1 LIYLDTSAIVP
12 YYVPEKLSDVVE
24 QLLQKQEDK
33 PIISQLVEVELF
45 SALSRRVRMGEV
57 SQNDARRITELF
69 ENHLNESL
77 YRLVLLE
84 NQHYRLAR
92 DWISRFDLPLRTLD
106 ALHLAV
112 CSINNFSLVT
122 ADDKLAQ
129 SATILGIDILLLTS
143 KKHPNAKP
151 LHGFSGAGVL
161 EIVDDFDG
169 DTYRAIYTVKF
180 ESVIYLL
187 HSFQK
192 KSKHGIATPKQDIEL
207 VKKRLKIAQENY
219 LQQTTEKM
227 E

>member
-1 LIYLDTSAIVP
+1 
-12 YYVPEKLSDVVE
+12 
-24 QLLQKQEDK
+24 
-33 PIISQLVEVELF
+33 
-45 SALSRRVRMGEV
+45 MGEV

>member
-1 LIYLDTSAIVP
+1 MIYLDTSAIVP
-12 YYVPEKLSDVVE
+12 YYLPEKLSDFVE

-69 ENHLNESL
+69 ENHLNEGL
-77 YRLVLLE
+77 YRPVLLE
-84 NQHYRLAR
+84 NQHYCLAR

-112 CSINNFSLVT
+112 CSINNVSLVT

-143 KKHPNAKP
+143 NFN
-151 LHGFSGAGVL
+151 FS
-161 EIVDDFDG
+161 
-169 DTYRAIYTVKF
+169 
-180 ESVIYLL
+180 
-187 HSFQK
+187 
-192 KSKHGIATPKQDIEL
+192 
-207 VKKRLKIAQENY
+207 
-219 LQQTTEKM
+219 
-227 E
+227 